1 MLRALLP
8 FGTSRLKCFTS
19 TLPSASTLTVLG
31 LGHQAELRKTFS
43 NHGYLRRGT
52 SKLGPNFLHQS
63 SPSLSHWR
71 GKRSFVRRREAE
83 RIMGKVGKS
92 FTKPWQPEEDQ
103 AIFDF
108 VEKFGSGD
116 GRPGPVPKMWKEE
129 VGPPEWAREHL
140 EEASR
145 KEMEK
150 NILDAFYQI
159 SVEMKGEKE
168 VERMKEEAQ
177 KNKERVDA
185 EEKMEKEESPKKD
198 GASGRNPDS
207 ELF

>member
-1 MLRALLP
+1 M
-8 FGTSRLKCFTS
+8 GTK
-19 TLPSASTLTVLG
+19 G
-31 LGHQAELRKTFS
+31 
-43 NHGYLRRGT
+43 
-52 SKLGPNFLHQS
+52 
-63 SPSLSHWR
+63 
-71 GKRSFVRRREAE
+71 GKGGAR
-83 RIMGKVGKS
+83 
-92 FTKPWQPEEDQ
+92 PWLPEEDQ

-108 VEKFGSGD
+108 AEKFGTGD

-140 EEASR
+140 EEAER
-145 KEMEK
+145 KKMEK

-159 SVEMKGEKE
+159 SLEMKGEKE

-177 KNKERVDA
+177 RNKEKVDA
-185 EEKMEKEESPKKD
+185 EEKREKEESQKKD

>member
-19 TLPSASTLTVLG
+19 TLPSASTLTVVS

-71 GKRSFVRRREAE
+71 GKRSFVRRRKAE

-92 FTKPWQPEEDQ
+92 FTKPWQPEEDQVSFNSIDRNCRCFPLPLGRVQVSIILSLCFTDRLPPTQ

-116 GRPGPVPKMWKEE
+116 GRPGPVPKMWK
-129 VGPPEWAREHL
+129 VGLKTIKQQR
-140 EEASR
+140 
-145 KEMEK
+145 
-150 NILDAFYQI
+150 NTF
-159 SVEMKGEKE
+159 
-168 VERMKEEAQ
+168 
-177 KNKERVDA
+177 
-185 EEKMEKEESPKKD
+185 
-198 GASGRNPDS
+198 SGRGRPS
-207 ELF
+207 